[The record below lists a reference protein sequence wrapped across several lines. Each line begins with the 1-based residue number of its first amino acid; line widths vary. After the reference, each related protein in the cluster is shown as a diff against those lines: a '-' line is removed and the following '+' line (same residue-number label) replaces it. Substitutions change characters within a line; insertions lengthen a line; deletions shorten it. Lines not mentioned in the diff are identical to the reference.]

1 MIRMQLPF
9 VAIAAMSL
17 AGCVSAGSAD
27 VTREL
32 RVGQTAHITAYR
44 ADGCGAPA
52 PSFASIQARL
62 PKSSIIRYSDGGLSS
77 RVSNQCKGRVPTRAV
92 NGTGLK
98 AGSEVK
104 RYQSG
109 TVAIVVK

>member
-1 MIRMQLPF
+1 MYHRLAPLLLIP
-9 VAIAAMSL
+9 L

-32 RVGQTAHITAYR
+32 TVGETRHITAYR
-44 ADGCGAPA
+44 GDSCNAPA
-52 PSFASIQARL
+52 PSFDAVMRRI
-62 PKSSIIRYSDGGLSS
+62 PKSELIRYSDGGLSS
-77 RVSNQCKGRVPTRAV
+77 RVSNDCKKRVPTRAV

>member
-1 MIRMQLPF
+1 MTNVQFPF
-9 VAIAAMSL
+9 VVVAALAL

-32 RVGQTAHITAYR
+32 RVGQTGHITAYR
-44 ADGCGAPA
+44 ADGCNAPA
-52 PSFASIQARL
+52 PSFASIQGRL
-62 PKSSIIRYSDGGLSS
+62 PSSEIVRYSDGGTSS
-77 RVSNQCKGRVPTRAV
+77 RVSNQCGKRVPTRAV
-92 NGTGLK
+92 NGTGIK

-104 RYQSG
+104 RFQSG

>member
-1 MIRMQLPF
+1 MTNMQLPF
-9 VAIAAMSL
+9 VAIAALSL

-32 RVGQTAHITAYR
+32 AVGQTAHITAYR
-44 ADGCGAPA
+44 SDGCGAPA
-52 PSFASIQARL
+52 PTFDRIKGRL
-62 PKSSIIRYSDGGLSS
+62 PRSEIVRYSDGGLSS
-77 RVSNQCKGRVPTRAV
+77 RVSDQCKTRVPTRAV
-92 NGTGLK
+92 NGTGIK

-104 RYQSG
+104 RFQSG

>member
-1 MIRMQLPF
+1 MTNIQLPLVV
-9 VAIAAMSL
+9 VAALSL
-17 AGCVSAGSAD
+17 SGCVSAGSAD

-44 ADGCGAPA
+44 ADGCGSPA
-52 PSFASIQARL
+52 PSFASIRGRL
-62 PKSSIIRYSDGGLSS
+62 PSSAIVRYSDGGLSS
-77 RVSNQCKGRVPTRAV
+77 RVSEQCKTRVPTRAV
-92 NGTGLK
+92 NGTGIK

-104 RYQSG
+104 RFQSG

>member
-1 MIRMQLPF
+1 MYHRLAPLLLF
-9 VAIAAMSL
+9 PL
-17 AGCVSAGSAD
+17 AGCVSASSAD

-32 RVGQTAHITAYR
+32 AVGQTAHITAYR
-44 ADGCGAPA
+44 GDGCNAPA
-52 PSFASIQARL
+52 PSFEAVMRRI
-62 PKSSIIRYSDGGLSS
+62 PKSELVRYSDGGLSS
-77 RVSNQCKGRVPTRAV
+77 RVSDQCKKRVPTRAV
-92 NGTGLK
+92 NGTGIK

>member
-1 MIRMQLPF
+1 MTNVQLPF
-9 VAIAAMSL
+9 VVVAALSL

-32 RVGQTAHITAYR
+32 SVGQTRHITAYR
-44 ADGCGAPA
+44 GDGCSAPA
-52 PSFASIQARL
+52 PSFAAIESRL
-62 PKSSIIRYSDGGLSS
+62 PRSNIIRYSDGGLSS
-77 RVSNQCKGRVPTRAV
+77 RVSDQCKTRVPTRAV

>member
-1 MIRMQLPF
+1 MYHRLALLLVLP
-9 VAIAAMSL
+9 L

-32 RVGQTAHITAYR
+32 AVGQTAHITAYR
-44 ADGCGAPA
+44 ADSCGAQP
-52 PSFASIQARL
+52 PSFATVERRL
-62 PKSSIIRYSDGGLSS
+62 PRSEIVRYSDGGLSS

-92 NGTGLK
+92 NGTGVK

-104 RYQSG
+104 RFQSG

>member
-1 MIRMQLPF
+1 MYQRLALLLLVP
-9 VAIAAMSL
+9 L

-32 RVGQTAHITAYR
+32 SVGQTGHITAYR
-44 ADGCGAPA
+44 ADRCGAEP
-52 PSFASIQARL
+52 PSFAALAPRL
-62 PKSSIIRYSDGGLSS
+62 PRSELVTYSDGGLSS
-77 RVSNQCKGRVPTRAV
+77 RVSNECGTRVPTRAV
-92 NGTGLK
+92 NGTGVK

-104 RYQSG
+104 RFQSG

>member
-1 MIRMQLPF
+1 MKTIHLPLL
-9 VAIAAMSL
+9 AIAALSL

-44 ADGCGAPA
+44 ADSCSAPA
-52 PSFASIQARL
+52 PSFASIHGRL
-62 PKSSIIRYSDGGLSS
+62 PRSEIVRYSDGGLSS
-77 RVSNQCKGRVPTRAV
+77 RVSDQCRTRVPTRAV
-92 NGTGLK
+92 NGTGIK

-104 RYQSG
+104 RFQSG